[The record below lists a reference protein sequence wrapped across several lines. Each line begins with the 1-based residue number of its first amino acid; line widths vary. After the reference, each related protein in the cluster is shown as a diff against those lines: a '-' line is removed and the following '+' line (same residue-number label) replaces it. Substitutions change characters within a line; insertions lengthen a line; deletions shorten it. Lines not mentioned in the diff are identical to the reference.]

1 MSVSGRSIIAQQKL
15 EKSLSRRGYYGAIVM
30 EYWRGARVSV
40 ASNSISGVPAFVS
53 GYENKADIYFDRA
66 RVDFV
71 HRLPLDPTSAVLEA
85 GCGTG
90 ATGALAL
97 KRGRAGR
104 YVGIE
109 LFESAAARA
118 RNVLSEVV
126 VGDVEAIEPDWQPA
140 EFDALI
146 LSEVLE
152 HLREPWAVLRK
163 LSRFVRP
170 GGLVLA
176 SSPNISH
183 WRVVR
188 ELVNGRFPLDDQ
200 GVFDRT
206 HMRWFTPESFVEMF
220 EGAGFAVDRVRPVTP
235 FSPRT
240 QLFSAL
246 TRGRFDHLFMTQ
258 ISIEGHKR

>member
-1 MSVSGRSIIAQQKL
+1 MTEAWDKVWGSTVSPTDVESAGIFSGFYAAKP
-15 EKSLSRRGYYGAIVM
+15 
-30 EYWRGARVSV
+30 
-40 ASNSISGVPAFVS
+40 AS
-53 GYENKADIYFDRA
+53 YFSRA
-66 RVDFV
+66 RADFV
-71 HRLPLDPTSAVLEA
+71 GRLPVDRTAEILEV

-97 KRGRAGR
+97 DQGRCGR

-109 LFESAAARA
+109 LFEAAAVEA
-118 RNVLSEVV
+118 REVLSEVIT
-126 VGDVEAIEPDWQPA
+126 GNVEALKFDWQPA
-140 EFDALI
+140 TFDGII

-152 HLREPWAVLRK
+152 HLVEPGEVIKK

-170 GGLVLA
+170 GGMLLA

-188 ELVNGRFPLDDQ
+188 ELLLGRFQLADQ

-206 HMRWFTPESFVEMF
+206 HLRWFTPTTFADLF
-220 EGAGFAVDRVRPVTP
+220 EKAGFEVKEIGPVTA

-240 QLFSAL
+240 KLFSRL
-246 TRGRFDHLFMTQ
+246 TGGRFDHLFMTQ
-258 ISIEGHKR
+258 IAIVAIKR